1 MEGKE
6 AFEYTYS
13 AQEQEELRK
22 IREKYLPPE
31 ERATKMDQLRKLDAS
46 VTRKGA
52 LVSITVGTIFT
63 LIMGIGMCFC
73 MVWTDQLMIPGII
86 VGLIGMI
93 GAALAYPL
101 YKRITQKERERIAP
115 QILKLTEE
123 LMQ

>member
-6 AFEYTYS
+6 TFEYTYS
-13 AQEQEELRK
+13 AQEQEEVRK

-31 ERATKMDQLRKLDAS
+31 ERATKMEQLRKLDAG

-52 LVSITVGTIFT
+52 VVSITVGTIFT
-63 LIMGIGMCFC
+63 LIMGIGICCC

-86 VGLIGMI
+86 IGLIGMI

-101 YKRITQKERERIAP
+101 YKRIVRKERERIAP